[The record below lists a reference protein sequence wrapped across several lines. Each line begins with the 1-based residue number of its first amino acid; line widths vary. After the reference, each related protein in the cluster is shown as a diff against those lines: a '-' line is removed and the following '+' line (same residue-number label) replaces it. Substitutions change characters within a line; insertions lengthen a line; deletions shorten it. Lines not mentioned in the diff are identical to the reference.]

1 MAVNTENLCILL
13 TDIAGYTERSAL
25 LSRDQMERL
34 LSTHNQLL
42 LPLVR
47 AFKGRHVKSI
57 GDALL
62 LTFKSPT
69 DAMLCAMAMQD
80 RLHEYNLSVPETEQI
95 HIRIAASL
103 GEVRVTKTD
112 VFGDPVNLTSRI
124 ESITPVDEVYLSEA
138 VYLAMNKAEV
148 PIKEIGSQE
157 LKGISSPV
165 RIFSIPRFTSNR
177 LVAEPITI
185 PGGKNGSAGAS
196 HHSTIQYPF
205 GGAHVLA
212 MARGSSNW
220 QAMQFMGL
228 QHMGERHGPVV
239 YAVLGMFLAAIL
251 WGAWSLFPSS
261 KGAGSVVASNSMM
274 TGNESQGIQN
284 QTGENQTGENKAGE
298 NRERA
303 TGESQ
308 EAGSKGGITVVLGSS
323 NYAPPSE
330 RQQQVANGSASN
342 AGGSAAFP
350 SPIPTTSP
358 EKLAAM
364 MSGISSLVGKFAEGN
379 SASTIPLGTGA
390 QAASN
395 NVGSQVPARNGAT
408 QPKFSEA
415 SANSNKAMNSRAE
428 GAEVAEQKPA
438 QPKPTPRPSFR
449 SIRAA
454 KEAYRQGRITKD
466 RYREIANRLE
476 AELDMKIAQLK
487 SSYRSGTINKA
498 EYKERVRALKLAYE

>member
-1 MAVNTENLCILL
+1 VAVNTENLCILL

-25 LSRDQMERL
+25 LSREQMERL

-42 LPLVR
+42 LRLVR

-80 RLHEYNLSVPETEQI
+80 RLHEYNLGVPEPEQI

-124 ESITPVDEVYLSEA
+124 EAITPVDEVYLSEA

-165 RIFSIPRFTSNR
+165 KIFSIPRFTSNR
-177 LVAEPITI
+177 LVAEPIGV
-185 PGGKNGSAGAS
+185 PGGKNGNGPS
-196 HHSTIQYPF
+196 HHSSIQYPF

-212 MARGSSNW
+212 MSRSTSNW
-220 QAMQFMGL
+220 QAMNWQAM
-228 QHMGERHGPVV
+228 QQMRERHGLAGH
-239 YAVLGMFLAAIL
+239 AVLGVIIAALL
-251 WGAWSLFPSS
+251 WGAWSLLSPSKNKIEVSTAGEVEAES
-261 KGAGSVVASNSMM
+261 KSQDAVVA
-274 TGNESQGIQN
+274 
-284 QTGENQTGENKAGE
+284 
-298 NRERA
+298 
-303 TGESQ
+303 SQ
-308 EAGSKGGITVVLGSS
+308 EAGGKGGITVVLGSS
-323 NYAPPSE
+323 SYAPPSDK
-330 RQQQVANGSASN
+330 APLSAPQSGPKPLDQI
-342 AGGSAAFP
+342 ADA

-364 MSGISSLVGKFAEGN
+364 MSGLSSLVGKFTEGN
-379 SASTIPLGTGA
+379 SASNVPLGTGTVSVSSTSGTGNTTIAKNNPAPQQPRFSETGTANNPA
-390 QAASN
+390 QKNS
-395 NVGSQVPARNGAT
+395 GQSNGAE
-408 QPKFSEA
+408 KI
-415 SANSNKAMNSRAE
+415 
-428 GAEVAEQKPA
+428 VAE
-438 QPKPTPRPSFR
+438 PKPTPRPSFR

-466 RYREIANRLE
+466 RYREIAYRLE
-476 AELDMKIAQLK
+476 AELDSKIAQLK
-487 SSYRSGTINKA
+487 SSYRSGSLNKA
-498 EYKERVRALKLAYE
+498 QYKERVRALKLAYE